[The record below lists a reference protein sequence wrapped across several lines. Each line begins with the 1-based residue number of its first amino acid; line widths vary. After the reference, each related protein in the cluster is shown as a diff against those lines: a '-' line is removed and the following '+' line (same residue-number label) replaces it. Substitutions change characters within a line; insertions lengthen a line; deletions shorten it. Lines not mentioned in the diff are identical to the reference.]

1 MFVEIADR
9 GKKNNKKIVR
19 FYDLIYSENNSKII
33 NEKGEKSYGKQKEI
47 CLLHAAFNIN
57 IAVRFYLDY
66 LHNKKSVD
74 FISPM
79 LARTIKS
86 EVESVEKNVS
96 EMLYKLAVEQSKL
109 TVALAMDGELERF
122 DYNKLNEYCAQTV
135 AENNGVIDFEEANYY
150 KELYNG

>member
-1 MFVEIADR
+1 MESMLGEA
-9 GKKNNKKIVR
+9 NAT
-19 FYDLIYSENNSKII
+19 SK
-33 NEKGEKSYGKQKEI
+33 SD
-47 CLLHAAFNIN
+47 FIN

-86 EVESVEKNVS
+86 EVESVEKNMC
-96 EMLYKLAVEQSKL
+96 EMLFKLAVEQSKL
-109 TVALAMDGELERF
+109 TVALAMDGEYERF
-122 DYNKLNEYCAQTV
+122 DYDKLNEFCAQTV
-135 AENNGVIDFEEANYY
+135 AENNGVIDFKEANYY

>member
-1 MFVEIADR
+1 ME
-9 GKKNNKKIVR
+9 NKKKYV
-19 FYDLIYSENNSKII
+19 YYMQPSMADEMESMLGEANATSK
-33 NEKGEKSYGKQKEI
+33 SD
-47 CLLHAAFNIN
+47 FIN

-86 EVESVEKNVS
+86 EVGSVEKHIS

-109 TVALAMDGELERF
+109 TVALACNDDFGKFDLE
-122 DYNKLNEYCAQTV
+122 KLNEYCAQTV
-135 AENNGVIDFEEANYY
+135 AENNGVIDFKEAEYY
-150 KELYNG
+150 KEFYHG

>member
-1 MFVEIADR
+1 ME
-9 GKKNNKKIVR
+9 NKKKYV
-19 FYDLIYSENNSKII
+19 YYMQPSMAEEMELMLGEANATSK
-33 NEKGEKSYGKQKEI
+33 SD
-47 CLLHAAFNIN
+47 FVN

-86 EVESVEKNVS
+86 EIESVEKNVS

-109 TVALAMDGELERF
+109 TVALAMDGDFEKF
-122 DYNKLNEYCAQTV
+122 DYDKLNEYCAQTV
-135 AENNGVIDFEEANYY
+135 AENNGAIDFEEAKYCAEY
-150 KELYNG
+150 LDG

>member
-1 MFVEIADR
+1 MSDEMESMLGEA
-9 GKKNNKKIVR
+9 NAT
-19 FYDLIYSENNSKII
+19 SK
-33 NEKGEKSYGKQKEI
+33 SD
-47 CLLHAAFNIN
+47 FIN

-109 TVALAMDGELERF
+109 TIALAMDGENERF
-122 DYNKLNEYCAQTV
+122 DYDKLNEFCAQIV
-135 AENNGVIDFEEANYY
+135 AENNGVIDFKEADYY
-150 KELYNG
+150 SELLNG